1 MPRWDRD
8 ELLART
14 DLGALLDEISG
25 PPTRQGHAARWRC
38 PAADHDDVH
47 PSVSVYVDRR
57 GVERWRCWS
66 GGHGGTAIDAV
77 AVSMRVG
84 VKEAV
89 EDLARRTGLQPGE
102 VERARFVRKP
112 RQPSEPVPLSPD
124 LVRYVEAC
132 ASILWK
138 PTGRPVLDYLVHERG
153 LDPEVLRLNR
163 VGADPGP
170 KLLRRARGLP
180 HGGVG
185 AVFPVLARTGEVTYC
200 QTRYVSPAEGRSKYD
215 NPAGR
220 LGQNPR
226 VAWVRPTGSPR
237 TPVLVCEGLPDAYA
251 ASAIGYDA
259 VALLGVVHATDSVA
273 ARLVADIGE
282 RPAIVALDG
291 DAAGRD
297 AAKKLCSLL
306 VSRGTMVVD
315 FLLPPGSDLNSWIRS
330 ARDVPA
336 LGHPRPEPQP
346 APATA
351 RVPTVAGP

>member
-1 MPRWDRD
+1 M
-8 ELLART
+8 
-14 DLGALLDEISG
+14 
-25 PPTRQGHAARWRC
+25 RQGQGARWHC

-47 PSVSVYVDRR
+47 PSVSVYIDRR

-84 VKEAV
+84 VREAV
-89 EDLARRTGLQPGE
+89 EQLARRSGLQPGE
-102 VERARFVRKP
+102 SERTRFVRTARRP
-112 RQPSEPVPLSPD
+112 PEPEPLSPD
-124 LVRYVEAC
+124 VVRYVEAC

-138 PTGRPVLDYLVHERG
+138 PSGRPVLDYLVQERG
-153 LDPEVLRLNR
+153 LDGEVLRGNL

-170 KLLRRARGLP
+170 RVLRRARGLP

-185 AVFPVLARTGEVTYC
+185 AVFPVLDRTGEVRYC
-200 QTRYVSPAEGRSKYD
+200 QTRYLTPAEGRSKYD

-226 VAWVRPTGSPR
+226 VAWVRPAGSPR
-237 TPVLVCEGLPDAYA
+237 APVLVCEGLPDAYA

-259 VALLGVVHATDSVA
+259 VALLGVVHATDTVSA
-273 ARLVADIGE
+273 LLAADIGE

-306 VSRGTMVVD
+306 AARGTMVVD
-315 FLLPPGSDLNSWIRS
+315 FLLPQGSDLNSWIRS

-336 LGHPRPEPQP
+336 LGHLRPEPQP

>member
-14 DLGALLDEISG
+14 DLQALLDEISG
-25 PPTRQGHAARWRC
+25 PSARHGHAARWHC
-38 PAADHDDVH
+38 PAADHDDLH

-77 AVSMRVG
+77 AVARRIG

-89 EDLARRTGLQPGE
+89 EELARRTGLQPGE
-102 VERARFVRKP
+102 VERPRFARKVRQAP
-112 RQPSEPVPLSPD
+112 DPVPLSPD
-124 LVRYVEAC
+124 VVRYVEAC

-138 PTGRPVLDYLVHERG
+138 PAGRPVLDYLVSERG
-153 LDPEVLRLNR
+153 LEPEVLRLNR

-170 KLLRRARGLP
+170 DVLRRARGLP

-185 AVFPVLARTGEVTYC
+185 AVFPVLDRTGEVAYC
-200 QTRYVSPAEGRSKYD
+200 QTRYLAAGEGRSKYD

-226 VAWVRPTGSPR
+226 VGWVRPSGSPR

-251 ASAIGYDA
+251 AGAIGYDA
-259 VALLGVVHATDSVA
+259 VALLGVVHATDAVA

-306 VSRGTMVVD
+306 AARGTMVVD

-346 APATA
+346 APPTA

>member
-14 DLGALLDEISG
+14 DLQALLDEISG
-25 PPTRQGHAARWRC
+25 PSMRQGKGARWHC
-38 PAADHDDVH
+38 PAADHDDAH

-77 AVSMRVG
+77 AVAMRVG
-84 VKEAV
+84 VRGAV
-89 EDLARRTGLQPGE
+89 EELARRSGMQPGE
-102 VERARFVRKP
+102 SERTRFVRTA
-112 RQPSEPVPLSPD
+112 RQPPEPVALSPD
-124 LVRYVEAC
+124 VVRYVEAC

-138 PTGRPVLDYLVHERG
+138 PAGRPVFDYLVSERG
-153 LDPEVLRLNR
+153 LEPAVLRLNS

-170 KLLRRARGLP
+170 NVLRRTRGLP
-180 HGGVG
+180 RGGVG
-185 AVFPVLARTGEVTYC
+185 AVFPVLDRAGEVVYC
-200 QTRYVSPAEGRSKYD
+200 QTRYLAGGEGRSKYD

-220 LGQNPR
+220 LGPSPR
-226 VAWVRPTGSPR
+226 VGWVRPTGAPR
-237 TPVLVCEGLPDAYA
+237 TPVVVCEGLPDAYA
-251 ASAIGYDA
+251 AGALGYDA
-259 VALLGVVHATDSVA
+259 VALLGVVHATDVVA
-273 ARLVADIGE
+273 ARLAADIGE

-306 VSRGTMVVD
+306 AARGTMVVD
-315 FLLPPGSDLNSWIRS
+315 FLLPPGSDLNDWIRS

-336 LGHPRPEPQP
+336 LGHPRPESQP
-346 APATA
+346 ASVMA
-351 RVPTVAGP
+351 RVPTIAGP